1 MSAYGRTFFEFC
13 AMPALAGHLGETQPA
28 WLWSA
33 DGRRVLWANAA
44 GVRFFRAAS
53 MAELLGRSLADTAPA
68 RRHLERLAHA
78 PQERESLEKLRF
90 FIGVRAVQ
98 LTAHAR
104 AVTLENGEQA
114 ALVVATDTR
123 LDIEDPLADFCR
135 LIAGE
140 GYSAF
145 LTDEDG
151 KVLASAGATEPGDIA
166 LEEADD
172 EVDVRVRIADDLHA
186 AQMAQLSEPAPAACL
201 ILAEDAASEIA
212 QPASPEPG
220 SPEPENLEP
229 ETPEPESATEEK
241 LDDEPEPEQ
250 MPEPVSEVEGVEAG
264 SEELTP
270 DEPELEEAELEETGP
285 EEIELEEIEP
295 EEVGEPVAADE
306 PAEPDMPIEI
316 EPETEIEPKAE
327 IVAQAETETEAED
340 ESEPE
345 NELEPEAEPEIVPM
359 RAHAIPGEETEAV
372 ATSSFPRNF
381 FPWPRFLK
389 GRANTQAAVAE
400 EPPVRAELSGPA
412 AALIAE
418 ARAAKQTLIDREHE
432 EDYART
438 ELFVEEIEVP
448 QAADIVEDVAVLEDD
463 PEELRAAQEEA
474 EADVFAAPVADE
486 VEAASDALAQ
496 ADVFAGEA
504 ETAEPEPDAVSSEA
518 EDEAEDED
526 DGVADVFAAPASQAE
541 PAEAAPGDGD
551 DVSSEADRE
560 DMESDDSLA
569 PESPAASE
577 AEPAPAFAFDS
588 DGRPVRF
595 VWQMNASHVF
605 TGVSPELAHVIG
617 AEAADIVGRSW
628 PEVAERLD
636 LDPEGRVAA
645 ALSRRDT
652 WSGLTVEW
660 PVTDNPVVVP
670 VDLAAL
676 PAFDRFRQFEGYRGF
691 GVCRPADAV
700 TMERM
705 HPLPS
710 AADAEE
716 EEHAPEDD
724 TTARDLATGEP
735 EAGPETPL
743 ADTGETEA
751 PAVEGLTD
759 EVETSARS
767 EAVTIAASAAAV
779 IAGAGLLAGADEEE
793 PQGEAAEEN
802 AEPESVA
809 EEGVED
815 TDTAH
820 EEPSVEAKAPETGNV
835 TDLPKLA
842 KPAPAYTHYAPA
854 ADPMPAWGLPEAAN
868 SQDLSESSEPA
879 EAESAGPVDE
889 AASESA
895 ATATGDAEDVIE
907 EVADEA
913 EIKAEAVEAEPAGIV
928 EPETAPEPEPEAEP
942 EPEVEAEPAP
952 EAEPTPEAVSE
963 AEPESEPKTTASL
976 AGSAVAAA
984 GIGALAATVADD
996 AETVDEAPGED
1007 DAVGMED
1014 EPSQEEE
1021 PFLPMEGMPAS
1032 MLESAPVAET
1042 AAADDEVEE
1051 IPAEAVE
1058 VAADEADVAEPEP
1071 ETVAEAEAAEGDESF
1086 TETVVRLA
1094 ERQVIPPDSQLTRP
1108 EREAFRKIAE
1118 ALGARI
1124 DETNKPSD
1132 DDEEEVAAKAVPPIP
1147 MPIAPRP
1154 QPREPVKREET
1165 AEEKAAA
1172 IHPRLLDRLPIGV
1185 AIVRDRDVEYA
1196 NRSLLKMLGYSDLEA
1211 LAEAGGLE
1219 ALFASP
1225 DEWPPKPAGSA
1236 TIEQSLCVRASDG
1249 ALHPVDA
1256 FMHTV
1261 PWKTGSGLMIS
1272 LREKSDAPKAKAAPI
1287 GEAEGT
1293 SEKVAELEAILE
1305 TATDGV
1311 MVLDANGRIL
1321 SVNRSGE
1328 ALFNASRQ
1336 RMTGALLT
1344 DYLALES
1351 HRSALDYLDGLAR
1364 NGVASVLNDGRE
1376 VIGQLSDGGLIPLFM
1391 TIGRIGQHTNAE
1403 NTKFCAVL
1411 RDITQWKKAEEELTS
1426 AKRQAENASSQ
1437 KSDFLAKISHEIRTP
1452 LNAIIGFSEVMMD
1465 ERFGAVG
1472 NERYK
1477 DYLKD
1482 IHASGSH
1489 LLSLI
1494 NDLLDLSK
1502 VEAGKFELAFEA
1514 VPINDVLRDCVALM
1528 QPQANRDRVI
1538 IRASLPTSVPKVVAD
1553 PRSVRQI
1560 VLNLLSNAI
1569 KFNQAGGQVIVS
1581 TALEPSG
1588 EVVLRVRD
1596 TGMGMS
1602 RKDIEA
1608 ALEPF
1613 RQLHTARLGG
1623 GTGLGLPLTKALVE
1637 ANRAGF
1643 SIDSEPNQGTMVEI
1657 TFPSQRVLAE

>member
-13 AMPALAGHLGETQPA
+13 AMPALAGHLGEKQPA

-78 PQERESLEKLRF
+78 PQDRETLERLRF

-98 LTAHAR
+98 VTAHAR
-104 AVTLENGEQA
+104 ALTLTNGEQA

-123 LDIEDPLADFCR
+123 LDIEDPLAEFCR
-135 LIAGE
+135 LLAGE

-151 KVLASAGATEPGDIA
+151 KVLASAGAIEPGIVS

-172 EVDVRVRIADDLHA
+172 EIDVLVRIADDLHA
-186 AQMAQLSEPAPAACL
+186 ARMAQLSDPAPAACL
-201 ILAEDAASEIA
+201 IIAWDDVAQASAQEPDEIEAEPVA
-212 QPASPEPG
+212 PEVATVPGEAGVETAG
-220 SPEPENLEP
+220 SPE
-229 ETPEPESATEEK
+229 EEAQSE
-241 LDDEPEPEQ
+241 DEAAHDAPS
-250 MPEPVSEVEGVEAG
+250 VDGLG
-264 SEELTP
+264 SEEDVALSQDEESAGP
-270 DEPELEEAELEETGP
+270 DAGIVPEDDIEAE
-285 EEIELEEIEP
+285 
-295 EEVGEPVAADE
+295 V
-306 PAEPDMPIEI
+306 
-316 EPETEIEPKAE
+316 
-327 IVAQAETETEAED
+327 
-340 ESEPE
+340 
-345 NELEPEAEPEIVPM
+345 VPM

-389 GRANTQAAVAE
+389 GRGHPRDVASSAAQVALA
-400 EPPVRAELSGPA
+400 EPDADRPA
-412 AALIAE
+412 TDLIAQ
-418 ARAAKQTLIDREHE
+418 ARAAKQILIDREHE
-432 EDYART
+432 QQLVATERLEEVSAKGSEDQPADDPHEDGPALEDAPQEPRDAQEVDEVAIFET
-438 ELFVEEIEVP
+438 PGSEVEERDGL
-448 QAADIVEDVAVLEDD
+448 QSAD
-463 PEELRAAQEEA
+463 A
-474 EADVFAAPVADE
+474 ETGETVTLADTGAPAMSG
-486 VEAASDALAQ
+486 ASDA
-496 ADVFAGEA
+496 
-504 ETAEPEPDAVSSEA
+504 PD
-518 EDEAEDED
+518 DE
-526 DGVADVFAAPASQAE
+526 GVADVFAAP
-541 PAEAAPGDGD
+541 
-551 DVSSEADRE
+551 
-560 DMESDDSLA
+560 
-569 PESPAASE
+569 SPDTE
-577 AEPAPAFAFDS
+577 AEPDVAVLDHDGKDLPIDDREGVDAEGRTPSESLVEPEEQPTPAFAFDS

-617 AEAADIVGRSW
+617 EEAADIVGRSW

-705 HPLPS
+705 HQIPAFL
-710 AADAEE
+710 AEE
-716 EEHAPEDD
+716 EEAPNIKAPLD
-724 TTARDLATGEP
+724 ADLTR
-735 EAGPETPL
+735 EA
-743 ADTGETEA
+743 AA
-751 PAVEGLTD
+751 P
-759 EVETSARS
+759 ARS
-767 EAVTIAASAAAV
+767 EAVAMAASAAA
-779 IAGAGLLAGADEEE
+779 IAGAELLADAEVDNEGETESRE
-793 PQGEAAEEN
+793 PDTARHEAPVPENPKRLSEAQESASDTETDLEAAEPKDPQG
-802 AEPESVA
+802 AGS
-809 EEGVED
+809 
-815 TDTAH
+815 
-820 EEPSVEAKAPETGNV
+820 V
-835 TDLPKLA
+835 TDMPKLSQ
-842 KPAPAYTHYAPA
+842 PAPAYAHYSPNAGH
-854 ADPMPAWGLPEAAN
+854 MPDWGLPEAAN
-868 SQDLSESSEPA
+868 SQDHSENSPSSARDEENAVPRDEANSDNTAAGMDESDDALASDDVDEVRDEPVELAEGEVAAVADDLSEMAEPDETRGEPEDESEALQGEPDPELA
-879 EAESAGPVDE
+879 AGPE
-889 AASESA
+889 L
-895 ATATGDAEDVIE
+895 AT
-907 EVADEA
+907 
-913 EIKAEAVEAEPAGIV
+913 
-928 EPETAPEPEPEAEP
+928 EPEPETEP
-942 EPEVEAEPAP
+942 EP
-952 EAEPTPEAVSE
+952 
-963 AEPESEPKTTASL
+963 
-976 AGSAVAAA
+976 VA
-984 GIGALAATVADD
+984 
-996 AETVDEAPGED
+996 
-1007 DAVGMED
+1007 ED
-1014 EPSQEEE
+1014 ESHGSVSSADATDASGGDDTVKEASGEEDAASREHDATQEAE
-1021 PFLPMEGMPAS
+1021 PFLPMEGMS
-1032 MLESAPVAET
+1032 VSAPEEPSTEGDAVARDDADEIGEDPIAVDGTGGET
-1042 AAADDEVEE
+1042 GDGAQ
-1051 IPAEAVE
+1051 AEA
-1058 VAADEADVAEPEP
+1058 
-1071 ETVAEAEAAEGDESF
+1071 GESF

-1124 DETNKPSD
+1124 DETNEPSD
-1132 DDEEEVAAKAVPPIP
+1132 DEDEIAAKAVPPIP

-1154 QPREPVKREET
+1154 QPRAPENREET

-1196 NRSLLKMLGYSDLEA
+1196 NRSLLKMLGYADLEA

-1219 ALFASP
+1219 ALFAAP

-1236 TIEQSLCVRASDG
+1236 TIEQSLCVRGSDG

-1261 PWKTGSGLMIS
+1261 PWKSASALMIS
-1272 LREKSDAPKAKAAPI
+1272 LREKSDAPKTTAVSTDEVEAAN
-1287 GEAEGT
+1287 ER
-1293 SEKVAELEAILE
+1293 VAELEAILE

-1311 MVLDANGRIL
+1311 MVLDAHGRIL

-1336 RMTGALLT
+1336 RMTGALIT
-1344 DYLALES
+1344 DYLAPES

-1391 TIGRIGQHTNAE
+1391 TIGRIGQHTNRE

-1569 KFNQAGGQVIVS
+1569 KFNHAGGQVIVS
-1581 TALEPSG
+1581 TALEPTG

>member
-1 MSAYGRTFFEFC
+1 MHPAKGRGGVATAMSAYGRTFFEFC
-13 AMPALAGHLGETQPA
+13 AMPALAGHLGEKQPA

-44 GVRFFRAAS
+44 GVRFFRATS

-78 PQERESLEKLRF
+78 AQDRETLERLRF

-98 LTAHAR
+98 VTAHAR
-104 AVTLENGEQA
+104 ALTLENGEQA

-123 LDIEDPLADFCR
+123 LDIEDPLAEFCR
-135 LIAGE
+135 LLAGE

-151 KVLASAGATEPGDIA
+151 KVLASAGATEPGIVS

-172 EVDVRVRIADDLHA
+172 EIDVLVRIADDLHA
-186 AQMAQLSEPAPAACL
+186 ARMAQLSEQAPAACL
-201 ILAEDAASEIA
+201 IIAWDDVAQASAQEPGEIEAEPVTPEVATVPCEAEVETTD
-212 QPASPEPG
+212 SPE
-220 SPEPENLEP
+220 
-229 ETPEPESATEEK
+229 EEARSE
-241 LDDEPEPEQ
+241 DEAAHDAPS
-250 MPEPVSEVEGVEAG
+250 VDGFG
-264 SEELTP
+264 SEEDVELSQDEESAGP
-270 DEPELEEAELEETGP
+270 DAGIVPEDDIEAE
-285 EEIELEEIEP
+285 
-295 EEVGEPVAADE
+295 VVA
-306 PAEPDMPIEI
+306 
-316 EPETEIEPKAE
+316 
-327 IVAQAETETEAED
+327 
-340 ESEPE
+340 
-345 NELEPEAEPEIVPM
+345 M

-389 GRANTQAAVAE
+389 GRGHPRDAA
-400 EPPVRAELSGPA
+400 SPA
-412 AALIAE
+412 AQVALAE
-418 ARAAKQTLIDREHE
+418 PATGRPDGDLIEQARAAKQTLIEREREREQDVGAMGGVEDACAE
-432 EDYART
+432 EVETHLADDAHMDELVLEEAPRELRDART
-438 ELFVEEIEVP
+438 EDASDGFATAEASGDERDDLQSSDAEIDEPAAIDEEYAPDRPEV
-448 QAADIVEDVAVLEDD
+448 AHEADIFASEPDMEDA
-463 PEELRAAQEEA
+463 
-474 EADVFAAPVADE
+474 
-486 VEAASDALAQ
+486 
-496 ADVFAGEA
+496 
-504 ETAEPEPDAVSSEA
+504 EPDAIVSETA
-518 EDEAEDED
+518 PDE
-526 DGVADVFAAPASQAE
+526 DGVADVFAAPA
-541 PAEAAPGDGD
+541 PAC
-551 DVSSEADRE
+551 
-560 DMESDDSLA
+560 
-569 PESPAASE
+569 E
-577 AEPAPAFAFDS
+577 AEPDEAVLEHDDDDLTVDDPKGGEADESAVSVGLPEPEVQSDPAFHFDS

-605 TGVSPELAHVIG
+605 TGVSTEFAHVIG

-636 LDPEGRVAA
+636 LDPEGRVAE
-645 ALSRRDT
+645 ALARRDT
-652 WSGLTVEW
+652 WSGLTVDW
-660 PVTDNPVVVP
+660 PVTDNPVLVP

-705 HPLPS
+705 RQPS
-710 AADAEE
+710 ASEEAEDAEDE
-716 EEHAPEDD
+716 APESE
-724 TTARDLATGEP
+724 TSVGTDLTS
-735 EAGPETPL
+735 
-743 ADTGETEA
+743 
-751 PAVEGLTD
+751 EG
-759 EVETSARS
+759 ETSARS
-767 EAVTIAASAAAV
+767 EAVITAETSTAA
-779 IAGAGLLAGADEEE
+779 IAGGGRLGATDEGDVDAESQE
-793 PQGEAAEEN
+793 PEVSQPEVRETESAEAQDAPQESPPATEAALGEAK
-802 AEPESVA
+802 
-809 EEGVED
+809 
-815 TDTAH
+815 TADVRTA
-820 EEPSVEAKAPETGNV
+820 SSV
-835 TDLPKLA
+835 TDMPKLSQ
-842 KPAPAYTHYAPA
+842 PAPAYAHYSPEAGS
-854 ADPMPAWGLPEAAN
+854 MPAWGLPEAAN
-868 SQDLSESSEPA
+868 SQDHSESSPSSARDEENVVPRDEANSDKAAAGMDESDVALASDDVDEVHGEPVELA
-879 EAESAGPVDE
+879 EGEVAAVADDLAEMAEPDETRGETEDEPEALQGEPNPELAAGPE
-889 AASESA
+889 LAM
-895 ATATGDAEDVIE
+895 
-907 EVADEA
+907 
-913 EIKAEAVEAEPAGIV
+913 
-928 EPETAPEPEPEAEP
+928 EPEPEIEP
-942 EPEVEAEPAP
+942 EP
-952 EAEPTPEAVSE
+952 
-963 AEPESEPKTTASL
+963 
-976 AGSAVAAA
+976 
-984 GIGALAATVADD
+984 VADD
-996 AETVDEAPGED
+996 ESHGSVSSADATDASGGDDTVK
-1007 DAVGMED
+1007 
-1014 EPSQEEE
+1014 EPSGEEDIASREHDATQEAE
-1021 PFLPMEGMPAS
+1021 PFLPMAGIS
-1032 MLESAPVAET
+1032 ESAPEEPSTEGDAVAR
-1042 AAADDEVEE
+1042 DDPDE
-1051 IPAEAVE
+1051 IGEDPIAVDGTGGE
-1058 VAADEADVAEPEP
+1058 FQV
-1071 ETVAEAEAAEGDESF
+1071 EGDESF

-1132 DDEEEVAAKAVPPIP
+1132 DEDEIAAKAVPPIP

-1196 NRSLLKMLGYSDLEA
+1196 NRSLLKMLGYADLEA

-1219 ALFASP
+1219 ALFAAP

-1236 TIEQSLCVRASDG
+1236 TIEQSLCVRGSDG

-1261 PWKTGSGLMIS
+1261 PWKNGSGLMIS
-1272 LREKSDAPKAKAAPI
+1272 LREKTDTPKGNAVSTGEVEAAN
-1287 GEAEGT
+1287 
-1293 SEKVAELEAILE
+1293 EKVAELEAILE

-1311 MVLDANGRIL
+1311 MVLDAHGRIL

-1336 RMTGALLT
+1336 RMAGALIT
-1344 DYLALES
+1344 DYLAPES

-1391 TIGRIGQHTNAE
+1391 TIGRVGQHMNRENA
-1403 NTKFCAVL
+1403 KFCAVL

-1569 KFNQAGGQVIVS
+1569 KFNHAGGQVIVS
-1581 TALEPSG
+1581 TALEPTG